1 MSLTRRNFL
10 GVATASA
17 GALLFPPIFSSKP
30 AAALK
35 SWAENLYLFDW
46 GKNYGSAADGC
57 SFPVVSFPSKVEPK
71 LVRHLES
78 FRKN

>member
-1 MSLTRRNFL
+1 MSPTRREFL
-10 GVATASA
+10 GIVTASA
-17 GALLFPPIFSSKP
+17 GALLFAPVFNSESV
-30 AAALK
+30 AALQ

-46 GKNYGSAADGC
+46 GKNYGSAVDGC
-57 SFPVVSFPSKVEPK
+57 SFPTVSFPSKVEPK